1 MAEIKIS
8 LAAARVN
15 ARLTQKDIAKALKVS
30 PVTIVA
36 WEKGERSPSYAT
48 LMCLSDIYDIPLENI
63 FLPSPLTK
71 SKKEQT

>member
-1 MAEIKIS
+1 MAEIRIS

-15 ARLTQKDIAKALKVS
+15 SGLTQKDIAKALKVS

-36 WEKGERSPSYAT
+36 WEKGKRNPPYAT
-48 LMCLSDIYDIPLENI
+48 LMCLSDIYRIPMENI